1 MSRKR
6 TDGED
11 KVRILVW
18 RQENVT
24 AKKYADVLRE
34 QGQL

>member
-6 TDGED
+6 MDGEE
-11 KVRILVW
+11 KIRILVW

-24 AKKYADVLRE
+24 TNKSVDV
-34 QGQL
+34 